1 MTLLAWWALDSYS
14 LAETTEELKGQFQI
28 FNNFFEEFYIGR
40 SIPQNERDLN
50 ERLIQIHDLLRVYKN
65 IWVNS
70 TVYLENI
77 KRLNSEISQIERDT
91 NLNIPEE
98 DLIKISKVCVEF
110 LQAVQLPQI
119 QWDVSEWVDIVLQP
133 A

>member
-14 LAETTEELKGQFQI
+14 LAETTEELKGQIQI

-50 ERLIQIHDLLRVYKN
+50 ERFIQIHDFLRVYKN

-77 KRLNSEISQIERDT
+77 KRLNSEISQIERDIH
-91 NLNIPEE
+91 LNIPEE
-98 DLIKISKVCVEF
+98 DLIKISMVCVEF
-110 LQAVQLPQI
+110 LQAVQLVQV
-119 QWDVSEWVDIVLQP
+119 QWDVSEWVDTVLQP

>member
-1 MTLLAWWALDSYS
+1 MTLLAWWALDSDS
-14 LAETTEELKGQFQI
+14 LAETTEELKGQIQT

-50 ERLIQIHDLLRVYKN
+50 ERFIQIHDLLRVYKN

-98 DLIKISKVCVEF
+98 NLIKILKVCVEF
-110 LQAVQLPQI
+110 LQAIQLVQV
-119 QWDVSEWVDIVLQP
+119 QWDVSEWVDTVLQP

>member
-1 MTLLAWWALDSYS
+1 MTLLAWWALDSDS
-14 LAETTEELKGQFQI
+14 LAETTEELKGQIQT

-50 ERLIQIHDLLRVYKN
+50 ERFIQIHDLLRVYKN

-77 KRLNSEISQIERDT
+77 KRLNSEISQIERDIH
-91 NLNIPEE
+91 LNIPEE
-98 DLIKISKVCVEF
+98 DLIKISMVCVEF
-110 LQAVQLPQI
+110 LQAVQLVQV
-119 QWDVSEWVDIVLQP
+119 QWDVSEWVDTVLQP

>member
-1 MTLLAWWALDSYS
+1 MTLLAWWALDSDS
-14 LAETTEELKGQFQI
+14 LAETTEELKGQIQT

-50 ERLIQIHDLLRVYKN
+50 ERFIQIHDLLRVYKN

-77 KRLNSEISQIERDT
+77 KMLNREISQIERDIH
-91 NLNIPEE
+91 LNIPEE
-98 DLIKISKVCVEF
+98 DLIKISMVCVEF
-110 LQAVQLPQI
+110 LQAVQLVQV
-119 QWDVSEWVDIVLQP
+119 QWDVSEWVDTVLQP

>member
-14 LAETTEELKGQFQI
+14 LAETTEELKGQIQI
-28 FNNFFEEFYIGR
+28 FNEFFKEFYIGR

-50 ERLIQIHDLLRVYKN
+50 ERFIQIHDLLRVYKN

-98 DLIKISKVCVEF
+98 NLIKILKVCVEF

-119 QWDVSEWVDIVLQP
+119 QWDVSEWVDIVLQL

>member
-50 ERLIQIHDLLRVYKN
+50 LIFIQIHDLLRVYKN